1 MPSVYEQD
9 RRALFEIAI
18 VLAFA
23 LGAVAGALIIAT
35 GLPIATILAG
45 GGALYAIAFVVIAL
59 VS

>member
-18 VLAFA
+18 VLALA

-35 GLPIATILAG
+35 GLPIATILVG
-45 GGALYAIAFVVIAL
+45 GGAFYAIAFVVIAL